1 VRQVILLSVLLAGLT
16 GCAVGPR
23 AEDQPIARQP
33 RGAAVQLNTA
43 DGAIAG
49 ELLAVQDTAIVIL
62 TRAQRATLVPFRV
75 ILDGD
80 AELAGGITRGGR
92 VPAAHRLERLRLVSR
107 FPQGL
112 DPELQRALLTALG
125 QAELEVMGQ

>member
-1 VRQVILLSVLLAGLT
+1 MLLSVLLAGLT
-16 GCAVGPR
+16 ACAVGPR
-23 AEDQPIARQP
+23 VEDQPMARQP
-33 RGAAVQLNTA
+33 RGASVKLDTA
-43 DGAIAG
+43 EGPIAG

-80 AELAGGITRGGR
+80 AELAGEITRGGR
-92 VPAAHRLERLRLVSR
+92 TPGGHRLERLRLVSR
-107 FPQGL
+107 FPQGFN
-112 DPELQRALLTALG
+112 PELQRALLTALG